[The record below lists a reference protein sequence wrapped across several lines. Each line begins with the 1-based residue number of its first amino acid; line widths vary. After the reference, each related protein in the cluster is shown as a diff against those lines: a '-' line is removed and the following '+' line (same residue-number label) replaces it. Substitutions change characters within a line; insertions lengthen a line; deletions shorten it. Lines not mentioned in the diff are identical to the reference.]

1 MKIMNQ
7 NLSNVVLCL
16 FEASV
21 GILLLI
27 NPVGFTSGIIITAGI
42 VLMAVGIVMV
52 VKYFKASALEAAV
65 SQLLAKGLLALL
77 GGVFCA
83 LKSRW
88 FIVTFPVLTIVY
100 GIVILITGLYKIQK
114 VIDGIRLK
122 SKKWFVGA
130 LSAVI
135 SIACAIIILNNPFA
149 SAVILWKFT
158 GISLIVE
165 AVFDIVALI
174 LSNSNSG
181 EKS

>member
-7 NLSNVVLCL
+7 NLSNVILCL

-65 SQLLAKGLLALL
+65 SQLLSKGLLALL

-83 LKSRW
+83 FKSR
-88 FIVTFPVLTIVY
+88 
-100 GIVILITGLYKIQK
+100 
-114 VIDGIRLK
+114 
-122 SKKWFVGA
+122 
-130 LSAVI
+130 
-135 SIACAIIILNNPFA
+135 
-149 SAVILWKFT
+149 
-158 GISLIVE
+158 
-165 AVFDIVALI
+165 
-174 LSNSNSG
+174 
-181 EKS
+181 